1 MSQKDKYSRVH
12 IRKGTESFKKK
23 SYKHLSMIIDGMD
36 QDKTNVPHHW
46 QKPKQ
51 MASVVPYK
59 CCVIGVIVHG
69 FEARAWVV
77 EPFWKHDTDLTIEI
91 IVRTLLRII
100 DAGHKLAPVLY
111 LQMDNCWRENKNQH
125 VFTFLSLL
133 VKLGIFTKIKLN
145 FDLVGHTHEDVDQ
158 MFRALNL
165 LLAKSTL
172 RTVEELIAK
181 LVPGYANNSYGIPFS
196 VERLNAVG
204 LYKNWQAPLE
214 KGMHNHTLPHCFK
227 VPLFDLFSLLLFQDD
242 SILPLCHRAV
252 VGSLCHRV
260 IPAPLCHRVGPGC
273 RYAMPRLSCTHRCQD
288 AASDLTIEL
297 LSLAGPLDTLL

>member
-1 MSQKDKYSRVH
+1 MSQKDKYKMEH
-12 IRKGTESFKKK
+12 IKKGTESFKKN

-36 QDKTNVPHHW
+36 QDKANVPYHW

-227 VPLFDLFSLLLFQDD
+227 VPLFDLFSLLL
-242 SILPLCHRAV
+242 
-252 VGSLCHRV
+252 
-260 IPAPLCHRVGPGC
+260 
-273 RYAMPRLSCTHRCQD
+273 
-288 AASDLTIEL
+288 L
-297 LSLAGPLDTLL
+297 LYS